1 MYRMDTV
8 MVDQEPHR
16 SVQLIRRIDTRVP
29 VPLLSQQV
37 ASTQSTMG
45 RLVDV
50 RLGSGRGAGAGAASG
65 GSAWDTSGSGGVTG
79 ASGSVGRWNVV
90 AKSALGGGGA
100 RSGSG
105 TPVRVPSPA
114 VQSREG
120 SPGPSRSTGLG
131 ASASAGAGTG
141 VGTSAGGTKAVWMS
155 PTVQVQRGRETVVAG
170 NVPVVVVEG
179 QGAPG
184 AGADAGGREGVK
196 DVPDDWEDDV

>member
-1 MYRMDTV
+1 

-79 ASGSVGRWNVV
+79 ASGSMGRWNVV

-120 SPGPSRSTGLG
+120 SPGPSRSIGPG
-131 ASASAGAGTG
+131 ASASAGAGM
-141 VGTSAGGTKAVWMS
+141 GTSAGGTKAVWVS

-184 AGADAGGREGVK
+184 AGAGAGGREGVK

>member
-1 MYRMDTV
+1 

-79 ASGSVGRWNVV
+79 VSGSAGRWNVV

-120 SPGPSRSTGLG
+120 SPGPSRSIGPG
-131 ASASAGAGTG
+131 ASASAGAGM
-141 VGTSAGGTKAVWMS
+141 GTSAGGTKAVWVS

-184 AGADAGGREGVK
+184 AGAGGREGVE